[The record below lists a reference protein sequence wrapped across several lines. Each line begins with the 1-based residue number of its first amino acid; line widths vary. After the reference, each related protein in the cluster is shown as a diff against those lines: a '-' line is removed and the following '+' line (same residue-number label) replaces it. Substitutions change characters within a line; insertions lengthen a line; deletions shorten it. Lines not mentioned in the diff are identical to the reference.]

1 MNTGQMLIT
10 VGAMVLLTLVI
21 LRVNNGFLNTNTTMM
36 ETKFDVLAVS
46 LGTSMIEEASGKA
59 FDQNTDTSSVSSTSS
74 LSSIGKD
81 DGEVYPNF
89 NDFDDFD
96 GLVKIVKYDSSDTT
110 FKSADFNIKCDV
122 GYISPANPEV
132 LKTSPKTW
140 HKRLN
145 VEVTSNSMV
154 DTIRLTTIYSYFYF
168 R

>member
-21 LRVNNGFLNTNTTMM
+21 LRVNNGFLTTSTAMM

-46 LGTSMIEEASGKA
+46 LGTSIIEEASGKS
-59 FDQNTDTSSVSSTSS
+59 FDQNTDTNSVTSTAS
-74 LSSIGKD
+74 LSSIGV
-81 DGEVYPNF
+81 DGSEVYPNF
-89 NDFDDFD
+89 NDFDDYN

-110 FKSADFNIKCDV
+110 FKSADFKIKCSV
-122 GYISPANPEV
+122 GYITPNNPEA
-132 LKTSPKTW
+132 LTTSPKTW

-145 VEVTSNSMV
+145 VEVTSKSMA
-154 DTIRLTTIYSYFYF
+154 DTIRLFTIYSYFYF

>member
-21 LRVNNGFLNTNTTMM
+21 LRVNRGFLTTNTSMM

-46 LGTSMIEEASGKA
+46 LGTSIIEEANGKA
-59 FDQNTDTSSVSSTSS
+59 FDQNTDTTSVTSTAS
-74 LSSIGKD
+74 LSSIGP
-81 DGEVYPNF
+81 DGSEVYPNF
-89 NDFDDFD
+89 NDFDDYD

-110 FKSADFNIKCDV
+110 FKSADFKIKCKV
-122 GYISPANPEV
+122 GYINPSNPEV
-132 LKTSPKTW
+132 LMTSPKTW

-154 DTIRLTTIYSYFYF
+154 DTIRLSTVYSYFYF

>member
-21 LRVNNGFLNTNTTMM
+21 LRVNRGFLTTNTAMM

-59 FDQNTDTSSVSSTSS
+59 FDQNTDTASVTSTAS
-74 LSSIGKD
+74 LSSLGP
-81 DGEVYPNF
+81 DGSEVYPNF
-89 NDFDDFD
+89 NDFDDYNGFI
-96 GLVKIVKYDSSDTT
+96 KIVKYDSSDTT
-110 FKSADFNIKCDV
+110 FKSADFKIKCDV
-122 GYISPANPEV
+122 GYINPSNPEV
-132 LKTSPKTW
+132 LMTSPKTW

-154 DTIRLTTIYSYFYF
+154 DTIRLSTVYSYFYF

>member
-21 LRVNNGFLNTNTTMM
+21 LRVNNGFLSTNTVMM

-46 LGTSMIEEASGKA
+46 LGTSIIEEANGKA

-81 DGEVYPNF
+81 GDEEYPNF
-89 NDFDDFD
+89 NDFDDFN
-96 GLVKIVKYDSSDTT
+96 GLIKIVKYDSSDTT
-110 FKSADFNIKCDV
+110 FKSADFKIQCNV
-122 GYISPANPEV
+122 GYISPNNPEV
-132 LKTSPKTW
+132 LTTSPKTW

-145 VEVTSNSMV
+145 VEVTSKFMA
-154 DTIRLTTIYSYFYF
+154 DTIKLTTIYSYFYF